1 MLKRFAALTKKIK
14 DIMELLGK
22 KDLTKEDDAM
32 FTKKHLGPSTCASCD
47 RNLVNINGQPIDF
60 HVWKNMPAREQTA
73 NISHISRYGKGFSKI
88 LQTMRTPNET
98 QKSISP

>member
-32 FTKKHLGPSTCASCD
+32 FTKKHLGPSTSASCD
-47 RNLVNINGQPIDF
+47 RNLVNING
-60 HVWKNMPAREQTA
+60 
-73 NISHISRYGKGFSKI
+73 
-88 LQTMRTPNET
+88 
-98 QKSISP
+98 